1 MEEQRRQRRKQ
12 SLTAWCWQWGGDT
25 VNLTQ
30 ANLDDSLTHL
40 VLAARGGPQGGGLL
54 ISDVGAEGG
63 GMSFGVLFS
72 NQQPSVLTYSS
83 LERRLYVLG
92 VFISL

>member
-30 ANLDDSLTHL
+30 ANLDDTLTHL
-40 VLAARGGPQGGGLL
+40 ALVALGGPQGGGLL
-54 ISDVGAEGG
+54 ISDVGAGG

>member
-1 MEEQRRQRRKQ
+1 M
-12 SLTAWCWQWGGDT
+12 
-25 VNLTQ
+25 NLTQ
-30 ANLDDSLTHL
+30 ANLDDTLTHL
-40 VLAARGGPQGGGLL
+40 ALVALGGPQGRGLL
-54 ISDVGAEGG
+54 ISDVWAGAGG

-83 LERRLYVLG
+83 LERHLYVLG

>member
-1 MEEQRRQRRKQ
+1 M
-12 SLTAWCWQWGGDT
+12 
-25 VNLTQ
+25 NLTQ

>member
-1 MEEQRRQRRKQ
+1 MEQRRQRRNQ

-40 VLAARGGPQGGGLL
+40 ALVALGGPQGGGLL
-54 ISDVGAEGG
+54 ISDVWAGAGG
-63 GMSFGVLFS
+63 RGGSHLVCC
-72 NQQPSVLTYSS
+72 SV
-83 LERRLYVLG
+83 
-92 VFISL
+92 ISYQVCLHTAL